1 MSRIGKM
8 PVQVPGGVDVAIEG
22 RNVTV
27 KGPRGTLVR
36 EFPERVAVTLEE
48 GVATVSR
55 ADETRESR
63 ALHGLSRALL
73 ANMVEGVATG
83 FTRNLEIVGVG
94 YRAALKGNDLELQLG
109 FSHPVSFP
117 APEGISFEVP
127 EPTKVSI
134 SGIDKEQVGQVAANI
149 RKIRP
154 PEPYKGK
161 GVRYAGEQIR
171 RKAGKAGRGR

>member
-8 PVQVPGGVDVAIEG
+8 PVTVPGGVDVSVDG
-22 RNVTV
+22 QKVTV
-27 KGPRGTLVR
+27 KGPRGMLAR
-36 EFPERVAVTLEE
+36 EFPDRVAISLDEGAAIVT
-48 GVATVSR
+48 R
-55 ADETRESR
+55 ADESREAR

-73 ANMVEGVATG
+73 ANMVEGVASG

-94 YRAALKGNDLELQLG
+94 YRAALKGQDLELQLG

-117 APEGISFEVP
+117 APDGISFEVP
-127 EPTKVSI
+127 EPTKVSV

-161 GVRYAGEQIR
+161 GVRFAGEQVR

>member
-1 MSRIGKM
+1 
-8 PVQVPGGVDVAIEG
+8 
-22 RNVTV
+22 VTV

>member
-1 MSRIGKM
+1 
-8 PVQVPGGVDVAIEG
+8 
-22 RNVTV
+22 
-27 KGPRGTLVR
+27 
-36 EFPERVAVTLEE
+36 
-48 GVATVSR
+48 
-55 ADETRESR
+55 
-63 ALHGLSRALL
+63 
-73 ANMVEGVATG
+73 MVEGVATG

>member
-8 PVQVPGGVDVAIEG
+8 PVPVPGGVDVAIEG

-55 ADETRESR
+55 ADESRESR

-94 YRAALKGNDLELQLG
+94 YRAALKGQDLELQLG

-117 APEGISFEVP
+117 APDGISFEVP

-161 GVRYAGEQIR
+161 GVRYAGEQVR